1 MRRKSPKKVGARE
14 LKTRLGTYLRQVREG
29 TTIIVTERGEPIA
42 ELRPLSKAAARTDKG
57 RLDELVA
64 VGALTRKSEG
74 RLPSFVSIPAAG
86 EPISGTIVKD
96 REERF

>member
-64 VGALTRKSEG
+64 VGALTRTSEG
-74 RLPSFVSIPAAG
+74 RLATFVPIPAAG
-86 EPISGTIVKD
+86 EPVSETIVKD